1 MKKVQYSS
9 VQGESRILYIA
20 VYWFVYEIV
29 SGELDS
35 KGEKYVKCIR
45 GIFPSCKYTLYG
57 LSICLSLW
65 SYITILSTPFN

>member
-29 SGELDS
+29 SDELDS
-35 KGEKYVKCIR
+35 KGEKYAK
-45 GIFPSCKYTLYG
+45 
-57 LSICLSLW
+57 
-65 SYITILSTPFN
+65 